1 MIFNVYIRR
10 FGPFLFFNYYYF
22 WGVGVG
28 RGVKI
33 LNFNIIYFVGEGGH
47 HESGLLILFSVRVG
61 G

>member
-1 MIFNVYIRR
+1 M
-10 FGPFLFFNYYYF
+10 
-22 WGVGVG
+22 G